1 MMMNGIIKSY
11 SDFNGYGFITGE
23 DGKDYFAHVSKIVG
37 TDDRTIDIDDRVT
50 FIPCYN
56 KKGGYAAEIRI
67 ISRNNATEP
76 LSLPSKLKKNPFTPQ
91 MPITDASKFA
101 GREEAIY
108 SAIDGMFNNK
118 NILISGPRGIGK
130 SSLSYQLLYLTNGET
145 ELLTRC
151 GIDETGIFKNIIC
164 DYRCMPGNSINDI
177 ASGLVSSLCDRLSIE
192 LVSGKSTTYGIDIS
206 IFSASHTDEYQTQ
219 SISDTLT
226 AFIHQVEKI
235 FDENNRD
242 HIGITFLIDEIDILD
257 AKEPIAAF
265 LKGAVEKFSLDSY
278 SSFYFIIS
286 GIAGT
291 ITDLIAQH
299 PSVSRLFE
307 NIILPPLSDEELHE
321 LISSHLSDTGVT
333 ATESAVSQI
342 ISFSNNFP
350 HPVQL
355 IGYYAFRFDT
365 DNNIDDGDVNKSLKY
380 IVSNL
385 KHQEYEVKFGKLC
398 TGKNVPVLRAMVQSK
413 FPSVSITYL
422 AQSCGLDY
430 QETAGILGDFISKG
444 IVEKPFRNQYR
455 FVEPMF
461 SIYLKMM
468 FDLE

>member
-1 MMMNGIIKSY
+1 MMNGIVRSY
-11 SDFNGYGFITGE
+11 SDFNGYGFISGE

-37 TDDRTIDIDDRVT
+37 TDDRTIDQGDRVT

-67 ISRNNATEP
+67 ISRNNETDS
-76 LSLPSKLKKNPFTPQ
+76 LSLPINFKKNPFTPQ

-101 GREEAIY
+101 GRKDAIY

-145 ELLTRC
+145 ELLARC
-151 GIDETGIFKNIIC
+151 GIDQPGLFNNIIC

-177 ASGLVSSLCDRLSIE
+177 ASGLVSSLCDRLGIE

-206 IFSASHTDEYQTQ
+206 VFNASHTDEYQTQ
-219 SISDTLT
+219 NISDTLT

-235 FDENNRD
+235 FNENNQG

-257 AKEPIAAF
+257 IEEPIAAF
-265 LKGAVEKFSLDSY
+265 LKGAVEKFALDSY
-278 SSFYFIIS
+278 NSFYFIIS
-286 GIAGT
+286 GISGT

-307 NIILPPLSDEELHE
+307 NIVLPPLSDEELHE
-321 LISSHLSDTGVT
+321 LISMHLSDTGVT
-333 ATESAVSQI
+333 ATASAISQI
-342 ISFSNNFP
+342 ISLSNNFP

-355 IGYYAFRFDT
+355 IGYHAFRFDT
-365 DNNIDDGDVNKSLKY
+365 DNNIDDGDVNKALMY
-380 IVSNL
+380 IVSKL

-398 TGKNVPVLRAMVQSK
+398 SGKNVPVLRSMVRSK

-422 AQSCGLDY
+422 AKSCGLDY
-430 QETAGILGDFISKG
+430 QETAGILGNLISKG
-444 IVEKPFRNQYR
+444 IVKKSFRNQYR

-461 SIYLKMM
+461 SIYLKMI
-468 FDLE
+468 FDIQ